1 MHLLPR
7 KFSVAPN
14 HVGYLFRKNRFDV
27 KLEPGVYRFF
37 DPLGDL
43 HAVTLPLTTRI
54 QNVVNQEVLTRD
66 NIALRFSYFIEYRVG
81 DPDRYVTHFDVQN
94 SYVNSYE
101 AEQLLHNLTQV
112 YLRDLISKVGS
123 EELNDRR
130 AELLNDVPETLR
142 GALADYGLEIVR
154 LMLRDVTFPKTIQ
167 DLFARHLEAKIRAKA
182 DLENAR
188 TAVATARALKNA
200 AELMKDDENI
210 KFFQVLETIS
220 KIADKGR
227 HTFVIGD
234 LQGAGALG
242 GQRGR
247 QQQQQ
252 Q

>member
-1 MHLLPR
+1 MSLLLR

-14 HVGYLFRKNRFDV
+14 QVGYLFRKNRFEV
-27 KLEPGVYRFF
+27 KLEPGIYRFF

-43 HAVTLPLTTRI
+43 RVVSLPLTVKI

-66 NIALRFSYFIEYRVG
+66 NIALRFSYFIEYRIG
-81 DPDRYVTHFDVQN
+81 DPDRYITRFDMQN
-94 SYVNSYE
+94 SYINSYE

-112 YLRDLISKVGS
+112 YLRDAISKVAS
-123 EELNDRR
+123 EELNDKRD
-130 AELLNDVPETLR
+130 ELLNAVPESLQS
-142 GALADYGLEIVR
+142 ALGDYGLEIVR

-188 TAVATARALKNA
+188 TTVATARALKNA
-200 AELMKDDENI
+200 AELMKDDDNI
-210 KFFQVLETIS
+210 RFFQMLETIS

-234 LQGAGALG
+234 LQGAA
-242 GQRGR
+242 QVAQKKQPP
-247 QQQQQ
+247 QQ
-252 Q
+252 